1 MDAHLQLAIFHLLII
16 TPLFIYVGIA
26 REQVPDA
33 LFSTL
38 GGLGVVIAGYHSYR
52 AYEKIKDGKS
62 PWVNYIHI
70 FLVAPLLIILGLHGK
85 TANRKYFEMLL
96 LLGFSALGYHALSII
111 REILSR

>member
-1 MDAHLQLAIFHLLII
+1 MNVHTQLALLHAFII
-16 TPLFIYVGIA
+16 APFFIYVGLF

-33 LFSTL
+33 VFYSMGAL
-38 GGLGVVIAGYHSYR
+38 GIIIAGYHAYK
-52 AYEKIKDGKS
+52 AYEKIKEGKS

-70 FLVAPLLIILGLHGK
+70 FLVAPLLIILGLYGK

-96 LLGFSALGYHALSII
+96 LLGFSAFGYHTLSII